1 MASNGQPIT
10 VTGGTGGIAAN
21 LDDMRTE
28 SRALEAMTGLLL
40 DRAKSAAGI
49 AVDPNLLSS
58 AILSPVTAAEAEST
72 IVFAT
77 GQLALFATEAGV
89 SAVFLGGAVTA
100 YETADKALAALANL
114 EKNAVTF
121 TAGALAIPLVIGAGL
136 LVLDDVAA
144 TYIAGYGGE
153 LIGAVGHGV
162 QNIVDDPS
170 LIWKDG
176 GPFSALV
183 LATASSFD
191 AADAQ
196 RAVNENLKAQLQELN
211 VIAGN
216 NAWIVDLI
224 ADGAPGLITGLTL
237 PAVLLLG
244 PGVYVGLSGMPWPPT
259 SYEQS
264 LQAIIGAGNKFG
276 LLDDGPP
283 ITKSDLMGPHSHP
296 PLPPIPGSEKLPSVT
311 SLSGLLENSAQ
322 IDNEDFLKG
331 EKDSFARIRITK
343 MDGEPPH
350 YIVQIPS
357 TQSWAA
363 AAGSTPNDLTSD
375 IHAMLA
381 KQTALASAVKAA
393 MEKANIRSIDPV
405 MLEGFSLG
413 GITAGQMA
421 ADPSLH
427 YNITHVVT
435 AGSPIA
441 NFDIPSNVRVM
452 SLEFNQD
459 PVARLD
465 GHSNPGS
472 ANWTTIHAD
481 APYIAGD
488 KSASPGIA
496 AAHDAN
502 RYAVLAGEV
511 DQSDDASVDAWRDSA
526 KGFFGGGTATDYGA
540 MRG

>member
-77 GQLALFATEAGV
+77 GQLVLFATEAGV

-511 DQSDDASVDAWRDSA
+511 DRSDDASVDAWRDSA

>member
-77 GQLALFATEAGV
+77 GQLVLFATEAGV
-89 SAVFLGGAVTA
+89 SAVFLGGAVSA

-363 AAGSTPNDLTSD
+363 AAGLTPNDLTSD

-441 NFDIPSNVRVM
+441 NFDIPPSVRVM